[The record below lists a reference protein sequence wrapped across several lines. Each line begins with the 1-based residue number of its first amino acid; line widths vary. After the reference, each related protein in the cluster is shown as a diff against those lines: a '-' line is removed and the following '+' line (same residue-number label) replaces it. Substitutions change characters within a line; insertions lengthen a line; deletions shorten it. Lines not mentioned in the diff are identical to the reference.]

1 MVHAA
6 CLVRLYTYRYIFELL
21 NGRFFFK
28 ICLKNSDVVRIYHD
42 HKNKIL
48 ILIFFNKM
56 FANSFDIV
64 CWFSLVIKIRSRLYM
79 LNVVSLEL
87 PFLHFLY
94 VASCKKEEKITFHA
108 F

>member
-1 MVHAA
+1 M
-6 CLVRLYTYRYIFELL
+6 ED
-21 NGRFFFK
+21 FFY

-64 CWFSLVIKIRSRLYM
+64 YWFSVVINPQCFNPLS
-79 LNVVSLEL
+79 
-87 PFLHFLY
+87 PLH
-94 VASCKKEEKITFHA
+94 A
-108 F
+108 